1 MSSAS
6 GFPVGAAD
14 GVLGGLDGVLE
25 VDGGR
30 TDGEEAEALV
40 ELLGVLAVVEP
51 PAVRVAGSGS
61 ELGEAQAEMARV
73 SAAAALVTQRSRARR
88 PLVRGPP
95 GRAELLSAMP
105 TVFPTTQTQSAL
117 TRIQAGLLRW

>member
-25 VDGGR
+25 ADGGR
-30 TDGEEAEALV
+30 ADGESAGELV
-40 ELLGVLAVVEP
+40 ELLGALAVVDP

-61 ELGEAQAEMARV
+61 ELGEAQAEMTRV
-73 SAAAALVTQRSRARR
+73 SAAAALVRQRSRARR
-88 PLVRGPP
+88 PLVRGLPAP
-95 GRAELLSAMP
+95 AELLSAMP
-105 TVFPTTQTQSAL
+105 TVFPTTQTQSGL
-117 TRIQAGLLRW
+117 TRIRTGLLRW